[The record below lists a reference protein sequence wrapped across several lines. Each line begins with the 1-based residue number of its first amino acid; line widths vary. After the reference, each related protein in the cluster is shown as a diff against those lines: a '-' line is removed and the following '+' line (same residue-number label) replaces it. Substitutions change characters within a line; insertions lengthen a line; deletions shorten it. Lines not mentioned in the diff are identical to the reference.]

1 MRGLYSRKDI
11 QNTYEII
18 HEHIQTKN
26 IIKEH
31 AINRQDIREVALGS
45 LDLSGMR
52 QVLDLGCGYGFF
64 TEKLRGR
71 LADGAHILGID
82 LVDRENRAVF
92 LKTVENI
99 GYQGEFIRPQADIIK
114 GMDGSRFDLVIASYS
129 LYFFPH
135 LIADIARVL
144 SPGGVFITVTH
155 SRHSLKE
162 VTELVPRCME
172 IMKLTPP
179 QEITINRLFQ
189 SFCMENGEEQL
200 TPFFGK
206 VDRILY
212 KNDLL
217 FSLDRINECIDYL
230 DKKRHLIF
238 KDVME
243 RHPQKMEDVL
253 SSFHKMIFEYAK
265 ERGRVVLTKD
275 DAVFRCF
282 SPQRGV

>member
-1 MRGLYSRKDI
+1 MAGLYSLKDI
-11 QNTYEII
+11 QNAYQII
-18 HEHIQTKN
+18 QEHMQTKK
-26 IIKEH
+26 IIQEH
-31 AINRQDIREVALGS
+31 AINRQDIREVALDS
-45 LDLSGMR
+45 LDLSKVE

-71 LADGAHILGID
+71 LKEGAHILGID
-82 LVDRENRAVF
+82 LVDRQNREVF
-92 LKTVENI
+92 LKTVDEI
-99 GYQGEFIRPQADIIK
+99 GYRGEFIHSQADIIK
-114 GMDGSRFDLVIASYS
+114 DMDGSRFDLVIASYS

-135 LIADIARVL
+135 LIPDIARVL
-144 SPGGVFITVTH
+144 SPGGIFITVTH

-162 VTELVPRCME
+162 VTELIPRCIE
-172 IMKLTPP
+172 IMGLTPP

-200 TPFFGK
+200 TPFFEK

-212 KNDLL
+212 RNDLL
-217 FSLDRINECIDYL
+217 FSLDRISECIDYL

-243 RHPQKMEDVL
+243 SHPQKMKDVV
-253 SSFHKMIFEYAK
+253 SSFHAMILELAK

-282 SPQRGV
+282 SPRRGV

>member
-1 MRGLYSRKDI
+1 MAGLYSQKDI
-11 QNTYEII
+11 QNTYETIQ
-18 HEHIQTKN
+18 EHMQTRN
-26 IIKEH
+26 IIREH
-31 AINRQDIREVALGS
+31 ALNQQDIREVALDS
-45 LDLSGMR
+45 LDLSGMKR
-52 QVLDLGCGYGFF
+52 VLDLGCGYGFF

-82 LVDRENRAVF
+82 LVDRQNRAVF
-92 LKTVENI
+92 LKTVEEI
-99 GYQGEFIRPQADIIK
+99 GYRGEFIRSQADVIK
-114 GMDGSRFDLVIASYS
+114 DMDESRFDLVIASYS

-135 LIADIARVL
+135 LIGDIARVL

-155 SRHSLKE
+155 SRRSLKE
-162 VTELVPRCME
+162 VTGLIPRCME
-172 IMKLTPP
+172 IMGLAPP
-179 QEITINRLFQ
+179 REITINRLFQ

-217 FSLDRINECIDYL
+217 FSLDQISECIDYL

-238 KDVME
+238 KDITE
-243 RHPQKMEDVL
+243 SHPQRMEDML
-253 SSFHKMIFEYAK
+253 SSFHKMVFEYAK

-282 SPQRGV
+282 SPRRGV